1 MIAGGRYTGE
11 PRGLGQR
18 FGLVRAMFR
27 VSVRVGVGCG
37 RQVHR
42 SA

>member
-1 MIAGGRYTGE
+1 M
-11 PRGLGQR
+11 
-18 FGLVRAMFR
+18 GLVRVMIRLGVRAMIR
-27 VSVRVGVGCG
+27 VGVRAMVSVRVGVSVGCG